1 MRKYLTA
8 SLSTCLVSACLV
20 GCGQKS
26 QEVVV
31 SEQLESL
38 LDQMTRLQ
46 YADAP
51 STEDRPY
58 SDGTEVNGV
67 MVPGSTRFEASY
79 LDKALALLPQAE
91 EIKQNGTPI
100 QMESANAIIGSIR
113 IDEASFLIDEAER
126 SFQASAKEVVALRN
140 KLDVIREI
148 ESLKSTV
155 AGDRTE
161 VIETYQAGLRAGT
174 ANIIGIDGLKDQA
187 TTFGAEAT
195 TASADLAKQNEEI
208 SKLREQVAEYEALE
222 LKLIGEAR
230 SSQSTIKYDKLDQAT
245 AAAKEA
251 ETAEMLAQKTE
262 IDAWISQRVST
273 LAEFKRQQLAG
284 DKQGSTAGLLAKLDG
299 FLADASQ
306 STNTPSGNE
315 AYDGLAALLAEAKA
329 SPGNDATKAAAFL
342 LDMSEYSTE
351 AAPNTDERKTLV
363 MAMDQLVNGY
373 LGVIGTLEMKIAQI
387 RLERQRVSDRLAEI
401 DQDRAAVIAE
411 FEAAFAEHDAMIQAA
426 GFDRMAAALESLK
439 LAEEAV
445 QGSGRGIDMEL
456 MNVYMLRARALQQQ
470 SVSAQL
476 YSTTLSSIAG
486 AGPELL
492 GTNLH
497 TAISSRALEMQ
508 NLLAEVKAA
517 VGELQISASTP
528 AAALAGLDPA
538 TTRGEIATRQMEVYD
553 GIMTSLGAAPAG
565 IPGESPS
572 TDDTPASEPID
583 TDDPAS

>member
-1 MRKYLTA
+1 MRKYLIA
-8 SLSTCLVSACLV
+8 SLSACLVSACFV

-38 LDQMTRLQ
+38 LDQMSRLQ

-51 STEDRPY
+51 STKDRPY
-58 SDGTEVNGV
+58 SDGAEVNGV

-91 EIKQNGTPI
+91 AIKQNGTPI
-100 QMESANAIIGSIR
+100 QIESANAIIGSIR

-126 SFQASAKEVVALRN
+126 SFQASTREVVALRN

-148 ESLKSTV
+148 EALKRTV
-155 AGDRTE
+155 AGDRTQ
-161 VIETYQAGLRAGT
+161 VIETYQTGLRAGT
-174 ANIIGIDGLKDQA
+174 ANIIGIDGLKEQA
-187 TTFGAEAT
+187 TAAGAEASS
-195 TASADLAKQNEEI
+195 AGADLARHSEEI
-208 SKLREQVAEYEALE
+208 SKLREQVVEYEALE
-222 LKLIGEAR
+222 LKLTGEAR

-284 DKQGSTAGLLAKLDG
+284 DEQGSTDGLLAKLDG

-306 STNTPSGNE
+306 STNTPSGND

-329 SPGNDATKAAAFL
+329 APGNDATKAASFL
-342 LDMSEYSTE
+342 LDMSEYSTQ
-351 AAPNTDERKTLV
+351 AAPNSDVRQTLV

-373 LGVIGTLEMKIAQI
+373 LGIIGTLEMKIAQI
-387 RLERQRVSDRLAEI
+387 SLERQRVSDRLAEI
-401 DQDRAAVIAE
+401 DQDRAAVLAE
-411 FEAAFAEHDAMIQAA
+411 FEADFAEHDAMIRAA

-439 LAEEAV
+439 IAEEAV
-445 QGSGRGIDMEL
+445 VGSGKGTDMEL

-476 YSTTLSSIAG
+476 YSTMLSSIVS

-492 GTNLH
+492 GTDLH

-517 VGELQISASTP
+517 ADDLQISVSTP
-528 AAALAGLDPA
+528 AAALAGLDPE
-538 TTRGEIATRQMEVYD
+538 TTRGAIAARQMEVYD
-553 GIMTSLGAAPAG
+553 GIMASLGAAPAG
-565 IPGESPS
+565 IPDESPS
-572 TDDTPASEPID
+572 IDDTPIPEAAD
-583 TDDPAS
+583 TDLPAN

>member
-8 SLSTCLVSACLV
+8 SLSACLVSACFV

-26 QEVVV
+26 QEAVV

-38 LDQMTRLQ
+38 LDQMSRLQ

-51 STEDRPY
+51 STKDRPY
-58 SDGTEVNGV
+58 SDGAEVNGV

-91 EIKQNGTPI
+91 AIKQNGTPI
-100 QMESANAIIGSIR
+100 QIESANAIIGSIR

-126 SFQASAKEVVALRN
+126 SFQASAREVVALRN

-148 ESLKSTV
+148 EALKRTV
-155 AGDRTE
+155 AGDRTQ
-161 VIETYQAGLRAGT
+161 VIETYQTGLRSGT
-174 ANIIGIDGLKDQA
+174 ANIIGIDGLKEQA
-187 TTFGAEAT
+187 IAAGAEASS
-195 TASADLAKQNEEI
+195 AGADLARHSEEI
-208 SKLREQVAEYEALE
+208 SKLREQVVEYEALE
-222 LKLIGEAR
+222 LKLTGEAR

-284 DKQGSTAGLLAKLDG
+284 DEQGSTDGLLAKLDG

-306 STNTPSGNE
+306 STNTPRGND

-329 SPGNDATKAAAFL
+329 APGNDATKAASFL
-342 LDMSEYSTE
+342 LDMSEYSTQ
-351 AAPNTDERKTLV
+351 AAPNSDVRQTLV

-373 LGVIGTLEMKIAQI
+373 LGIIGTLEMKIAQI
-387 RLERQRVSDRLAEI
+387 SLERQRVSDRLAEI
-401 DQDRAAVIAE
+401 DQDRAAVLAE
-411 FEAAFAEHDAMIQAA
+411 FEADFAEHDAMIRAA

-439 LAEEAV
+439 IAEEAV
-445 QGSGRGIDMEL
+445 VGSGKGTDMEL

-476 YSTTLSSIAG
+476 YSTTLSSIAS
-486 AGPELL
+486 AGPGLL
-492 GTNLH
+492 GTDLH

-508 NLLAEVKAA
+508 NLLAQVKAA
-517 VGELQISASTP
+517 ADDLQISVSTP
-528 AAALAGLDPA
+528 AAALAGLDPE
-538 TTRGEIATRQMEVYD
+538 TTRGAIAAR
-553 GIMTSLGAAPAG
+553 
-565 IPGESPS
+565 
-572 TDDTPASEPID
+572 
-583 TDDPAS
+583 